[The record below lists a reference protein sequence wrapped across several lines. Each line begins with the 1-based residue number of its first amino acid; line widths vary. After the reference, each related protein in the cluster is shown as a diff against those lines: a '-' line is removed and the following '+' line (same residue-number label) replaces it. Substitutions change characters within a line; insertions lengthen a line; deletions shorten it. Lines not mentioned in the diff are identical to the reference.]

1 MHYLKLRQHNNMMYS
16 NCLLS
21 HCCLH
26 SFSFSFFFLSE
37 LRLRC
42 GCIRGIAFGLVSA
55 LGKVLGGLDSLL
67 FCGFRLNV
75 GSIYSAM
82 LQSVPFGNSVVM
94 WFEGSELATVLR
106 RSSTRW
112 CLVWCGMS
120 SPSS

>member
-1 MHYLKLRQHNNMMYS
+1 MYS

-26 SFSFSFFFLSE
+26 SFSLSLFFLSE

-42 GCIRGIAFGLVSA
+42 GCIRGIALGLVSA
-55 LGKVLGGLDSLL
+55 LGNVLGGLDSLL
-67 FCGFRLNV
+67 FCDFRLNV

-94 WFEGSELATVLR
+94 WFEGSELATVPR
-106 RSSTRW
+106 RW
-112 CLVWCGMS
+112 CLVWRGMS